1 MYQNNKLGYIR
12 YFMLAYQ
19 IACFIADVHVNF
31 LMQVVPLYPIFGGF
45 IVGVLAEWFDM
56 SLHFAMM
63 TIVFIVIVQLE
74 LLNICFERK
83 HQAIANTLNTHVLP
97 VWFRIF
103 AYSLCVACPISCC
116 VWFHTVRL
124 PKDDQWDL
132 IKRDWP
138 QYISSFQNLNHFD
151 VYAKTWWFI
160 LLLLIACFL
169 TDVHLTLLMQP
180 VPLYPMFGGF
190 IVGVLAEWFDMSV
203 HFSMMGVVFIVII
216 QLELLNICFE
226 RKHQAIAN
234 TLRTHILP
242 VWFRMPC
249 YFACVACPLGCSI
262 WFHTV
267 RLSKDE
273 QWDLIKRDWPQY
285 ISKFQNLTHFDVY
298 EKTWW
303 FVLLLIITVLGGLFL
318 IFLFV
323 VFILDILRM
332 MVALK
337 LKISAS
343 RFQKHKE
350 AIQSLLVQFATSSFC
365 LAPPCCLAVII
376 LLELEQAQLLTE
388 LCILWFATHSSANTV
403 SLLIFFPPYRNFILK
418 QLRMNKVMLIGG
430 KSSNVVQPSVSIR
443 QPERSVLS
451 VVDIS

>member
-1 MYQNNKLGYIR
+1 MTTIDFSTPAWLINYYHVIGIISLFMNTLGLYLLMYQNSKLGYIR

-19 IACFIADVHVNF
+19 
-31 LMQVVPLYPIFGGF
+31 
-45 IVGVLAEWFDM
+45 
-56 SLHFAMM
+56 
-63 TIVFIVIVQLE
+63 
-74 LLNICFERK
+74 
-83 HQAIANTLNTHVLP
+83 
-97 VWFRIF
+97 
-103 AYSLCVACPISCC
+103 
-116 VWFHTVRL
+116 
-124 PKDDQWDL
+124 
-132 IKRDWP
+132 
-138 QYISSFQNLNHFD
+138 
-151 VYAKTWWFI
+151 
-160 LLLLIACFL
+160 IACFL

-249 YFACVACPLGCSI
+249 YFACVACPIGCCI
-262 WFHTV
+262 WFHAV

-273 QWDLIKRDWPQY
+273 QWDLIRKDWPQY
-285 ISKFQNLTHFDVY
+285 ISDFQNLSHFDVY
-298 EKTWW
+298 KKTWW
-303 FVLLLIITVLGGLFL
+303 FVFLLIITVLGGLFL

-418 QLRMNKVMLIGG
+418 QLRM
-430 KSSNVVQPSVSIR
+430 
-443 QPERSVLS
+443 
-451 VVDIS
+451 